1 MLKTLISSAL
11 ALSTLLTASALA
23 VASPSL
29 PTASGCYRHE
39 AESRLSNQAPM
50 ARFILVRDARASMGG
65 GGSGSNGGGGNTN
78 SCWSACFSTYNNC
91 IDNGPKEKGYCV
103 SRMKTCLA
111 ICDTSAN

>member
-1 MLKTLISSAL
+1 MLKTLISSSL
-11 ALSTLLTASALA
+11 ALSILLTATALA

-29 PTASGCYRHE
+29 PMAPSCYHQ
-39 AESRLSNQAPM
+39 AADSRSSDQTPM

-65 GGSGSNGGGGNTN
+65 GSGGNGGGGNTN

-91 IDNGPKEKGYCV
+91 IDNGPKEKGHCV

-111 ICDTSAN
+111 ICDSSAN